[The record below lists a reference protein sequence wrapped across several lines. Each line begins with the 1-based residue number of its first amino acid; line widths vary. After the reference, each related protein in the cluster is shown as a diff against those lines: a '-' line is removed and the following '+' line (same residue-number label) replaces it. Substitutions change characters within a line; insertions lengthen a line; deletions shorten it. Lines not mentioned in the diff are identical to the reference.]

1 MTNQVLSIKG
11 ERQQASPSARKTHL
25 QEIADG
31 RFLRVLKLP
40 AFIDSQQASA
50 TQKNGLLT
58 VTFPKREEAK
68 SRLIT
73 IEG

>member
-1 MTNQVLSIKG
+1 M
-11 ERQQASPSARKTHL
+11 
-25 QEIADG
+25 
-31 RFLRVLKLP
+31 RVFKLP
-40 AFIDSQQASA
+40 TFVDSQQASA

-68 SRLIT
+68 SRRIM